1 EMSGS
6 RLALVADD
14 LRLANTI
21 GAHLKK
27 HLGQPAFVC
36 KYCSIRDNL
45 GPDTDGVL
53 VLAAASATEAKQAF
67 RLVQEISLQ
76 KWPPVILVLAG
87 DEATRTKELACLTP
101 YVAQQLHWPED
112 ASLLP
117 GLVTERRGRGREF
130 SDT

>member
-1 EMSGS
+1 MSGS

-27 HLGQPAFVC
+27 QLGAPTVVC
-36 KYCSIRDNL
+36 RYSSIRDVL

-53 VLAAASATEAKQAF
+53 VLAAASTVDAKQAF

-87 DEATRTKELACLTP
+87 DEAVKTKELSCLAP

-117 GLVTERRGRGREF
+117 GLV
-130 SDT
+130 